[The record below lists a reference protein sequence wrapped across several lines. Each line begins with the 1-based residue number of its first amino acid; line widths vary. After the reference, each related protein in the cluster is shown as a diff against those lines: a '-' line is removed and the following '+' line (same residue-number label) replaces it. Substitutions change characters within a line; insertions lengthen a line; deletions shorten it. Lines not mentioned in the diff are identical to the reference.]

1 MQVKKNRC
9 LLTAQ
14 SSGGEAYKNSNSLV
28 QSQFITFVCLT
39 LRFLCGTIIILFDFF
54 LPARRIRRKEGTA
67 LGVSNQQLSY
77 SNVVVMVPGALKGT
91 FLRFPTNIFH
101 VGDFRSS
108 FSTFN
113 ATSMLESRSL
123 LVKLQASAK
132 KEENIANKLTL
143 LARIWLRIFSISAIY
158 FF

>member
-77 SNVVVMVPGALKGT
+77 SNVVVMVPGALKGHVPT
-91 FLRFPTNIFH
+91 FPDEYFSCRRFPIFVFH
-101 VGDFRSS
+101 IQRNSNTRVKIA
-108 FSTFN
+108 FSETIN
-113 ATSMLESRSL
+113 KR
-123 LVKLQASAK
+123 K
-132 KEENIANKLTL
+132 KRRK
-143 LARIWLRIFSISAIY
+143 Y
-158 FF
+158 CK